1 MKIAINAG
9 HTISGK
15 GTGAVGY
22 LVESNET
29 RRVVKELIPILK
41 ARGVEVIDA
50 TVDKA
55 ASNTEYLKK
64 AVQIANDAKADLF
77 ISIHF
82 NAGGGTGCEC
92 FTWRG
97 NKLKQAQGICD
108 QLNALGFRDRGVKD
122 GSAFYVIKNTKMPA
136 VLVETCF
143 ADNYADYTLYSKL
156 GAKRVAAAIADGITG
171 RICDKTKLLCENC
184 KRVLTREK

>member
-22 LVESNET
+22 LTEGSET
-29 RRVVKELIPILK
+29 RRVVKALIPILQ

-55 ASNTEYLKK
+55 ASNTEYLQK
-64 AVQIANDAKADLF
+64 AVTIANNAKADLF

-82 NAGGGTGCEC
+82 NAGGGNGCEC

-108 QLNALGFRDRGVKD
+108 RLKALGFRDRGVKD

-143 ADNYADYTLYSKL
+143 VDSRGDYELYRKL
-156 GAKRVAAAIADGITG
+156 GVERVAAAIADGITKG
-171 RICDKTKLLCENC
+171 NCDVTKLLCENC
-184 KRVLTREK
+184 KKVLTT

>member
-22 LVESNET
+22 LTEGSEA
-29 RRVVKELIPILK
+29 RRVVNALIPILK
-41 ARGVEVIDA
+41 ARGVDVIDA
-50 TVDKA
+50 TVDTA
-55 ASNTEYLKK
+55 ASNAEYLKK
-64 AVQIANDAKADLF
+64 AVTIANNAKADLF

-97 NKLKQAQGICD
+97 NKLKQAQGICAN
-108 QLNALGFRDRGVKD
+108 LTKLGFRDRGVKD
-122 GSAFYVIKNTKMPA
+122 GSAFYIIKNTTMPA

-143 ADNYADYTLYSKL
+143 VDNYADYVLYSKL
-156 GAKRVAAAIADGITG
+156 GAARVAAAIADGI
-171 RICDKTKLLCENC
+171 CDDTKLFCENC
-184 KRVLTREK
+184 KRVLTT